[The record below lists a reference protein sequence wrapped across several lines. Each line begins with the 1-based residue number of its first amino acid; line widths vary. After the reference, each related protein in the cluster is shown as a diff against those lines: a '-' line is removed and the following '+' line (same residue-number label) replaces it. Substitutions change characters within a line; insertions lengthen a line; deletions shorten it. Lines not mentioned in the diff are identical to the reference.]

1 MKSPGAHEIIPDI
14 SQVSVLKGTFRID
27 RIWIILRDHFAD
39 RRIRRDGL
47 VRYKKETMSG
57 SIIHF
62 PVHRMDLAQMR
73 DGSARADKIMHFFPQ
88 NYEQLRDYFLSI
100 FSEKSSGKFIFKSY
114 PTENTNLIFE
124 EDRKFKYIRKLKFLK
139 KPAIFVYDEDE
150 EDDIEQFDKKNIEFI
165 TNNLGFDYED
175 LYLNFN
181 AEKIKNELERKKKVL
196 EHLQQRLNYINDG
209 INILKRIPNNN
220 ENKDDLNKEIEEF
233 KKNKKLLDSK
243 FEKLE

>member
-1 MKSPGAHEIIPDI
+1 MEQNTPNLYLI
-14 SQVSVLKGTFRID
+14 
-27 RIWIILRDHFAD
+27 
-39 RRIRRDGL
+39 
-47 VRYKKETMSG
+47 YKDEK
-57 SIIHF
+57 
-62 PVHRMDLAQMR
+62 
-73 DGSARADKIMHFFPQ
+73 KIMHFFPQ

-139 KPAIFVYDEDE
+139 SPAIFVYDEDE

-165 TNNLGFDYED
+165 TKNHGFDYED

-220 ENKDDLNKEIEEF
+220 ENKDDLNNEIEEF